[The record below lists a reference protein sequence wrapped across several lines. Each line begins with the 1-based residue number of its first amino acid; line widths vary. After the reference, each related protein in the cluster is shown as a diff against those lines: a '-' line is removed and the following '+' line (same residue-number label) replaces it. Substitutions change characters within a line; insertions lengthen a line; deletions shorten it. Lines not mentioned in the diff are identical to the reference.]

1 MATTNCDLL
10 ILPYPQPWER
20 DLDMHAYLDTGTRSM
35 LTGWIGH
42 QSRAHRQYLCVLP
55 VTTPLFELTYVLQ
68 KINMNV
74 NLSASD
80 KPHLILLLNLPPS

>member
-1 MATTNCDLL
+1 
-10 ILPYPQPWER
+10 
-20 DLDMHAYLDTGTRSM
+20 M

-80 KPHLILLLNLPPS
+80 KPHLILLLTNG